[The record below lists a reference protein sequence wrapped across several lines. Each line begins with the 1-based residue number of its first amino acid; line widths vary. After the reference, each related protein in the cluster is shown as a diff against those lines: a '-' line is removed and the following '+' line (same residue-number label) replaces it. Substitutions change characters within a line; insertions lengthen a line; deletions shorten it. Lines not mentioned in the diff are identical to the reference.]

1 MKPKSTHSY
10 TVIDDN
16 DGNSQRMEILSPSIL
31 NNLLKSVYSEYG
43 IDHDD
48 ANMKSYIKRQTDIK
62 RNSQYERKKSDYI
75 TCI

>member
-1 MKPKSTHSY
+1 MKPKRTHSC

-48 ANMKSYIKRQTDIK
+48 ANMKSYIKR
-62 RNSQYERKKSDYI
+62 NSQYERN
-75 TCI
+75 T